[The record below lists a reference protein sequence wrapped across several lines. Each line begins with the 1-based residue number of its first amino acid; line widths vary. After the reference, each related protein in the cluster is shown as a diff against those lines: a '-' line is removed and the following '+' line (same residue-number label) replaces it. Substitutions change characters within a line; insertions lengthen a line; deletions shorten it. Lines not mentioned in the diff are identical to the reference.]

1 MWKTIFL
8 TLFKIMKVPFSPVFV
23 LLFWI
28 MDDSTVQ
35 DSSRNSTNVNI
46 NSSDTVIHGGEVV
59 SSVDSSAA
67 QTTRTASIINVRL
80 DNRQVEVSQ
89 PSWFI
94 IQLNS
99 EFISSALYYKMLQV
113 QVHQFKQLSARFN
126 NIIPPNLRRTSQRFI
141 YYILD

>member
-1 MWKTIFL
+1 
-8 TLFKIMKVPFSPVFV
+8 
-23 LLFWI
+23 

-80 DNRQVEVSQ
+80 DNRQVEVSH
-89 PSWFI
+89 PHDLLFN
-94 IQLNS
+94 LTVNS
-99 EFISSALYYKMLQV
+99 FPL
-113 QVHQFKQLSARFN
+113 H
-126 NIIPPNLRRTSQRFI
+126 
-141 YYILD
+141 YIKDVAGAGAPI